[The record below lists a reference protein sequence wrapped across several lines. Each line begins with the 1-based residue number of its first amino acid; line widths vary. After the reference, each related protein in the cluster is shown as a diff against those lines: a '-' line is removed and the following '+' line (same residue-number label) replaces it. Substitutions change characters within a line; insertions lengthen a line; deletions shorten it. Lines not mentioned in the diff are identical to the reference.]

1 MCKMCVYRCIVMMW
15 CVLFVL
21 MFVPVHSSLIQVSD
35 VAQNYTSYPCTDQNH
50 LVLIPGALTA
60 GSSNRACVSRFH
72 SEGPAYVTLTLKAE
86 GQETKATRDLP
97 PGDGGCLDLPVP
109 LLPNTKAEFIV
120 NIRYPELCTWERRLT
135 LRITSGRVVVLHTER
150 ARYRPGD
157 TVRARALVLKAD
169 LAPVHGSIEEM
180 WLEGPPGAW
189 EGTRAAQ
196 WNRVQTR
203 LGFGQIQHE
212 LDAQAPPGRWT
223 LRAKLEDGSQGV
235 TEFLVGN
242 YEIPPFQLSVKH
254 AARVLRTSERLV
266 WTVCVRYPWTEA
278 VEGMLVIRL
287 RGAGVNF
294 STDSTPGVRTAVRLR
309 APKACHR
316 HAVAARRIGLDGGN
330 PPDVVVADFSF
341 QEEGTRIWQNTT
353 VVSQVVDKAV
363 TLQFLTKHRVVLAP
377 GLPYK
382 LKIKA
387 TRWDDKPAS
396 NELVRVCRSPAERTE
411 ASCDDA
417 TTDARGVARVMFTV
431 DDDANVL
438 YKFQATLK
446 NESSTAASPLYL
458 PVRRSGSIH
467 AALGPLRGDANARS
481 LVPLYLSKEVDTA
494 LSVHFVVITR
504 GGTIYRWGVTTQ
516 CPISSSTNQIYAA
529 PRNSKCPQAHQ
540 SDHSSD
546 LLDRQIYQSGNSS
559 GFIHQSEGSDLLDRH
574 LLRVMLPIKMTHQMC
589 PDSHLVAYFYHSG
602 ELVSAVKHI
611 EMEEC
616 FVNKVELNWLSR
628 QVAPGASASLSI
640 STNELALCGLS
651 VLDSASRW
659 LAPVPS
665 AKDSIMERLRNIIVS
680 HRNLTEYDA
689 NGKCFLTSDEAV
701 PTPSSVLTH
710 LAEGGVRVAGGA
722 GHACAP
728 APAPAPLREHAQPRT
743 DFSEA
748 WLWRLVAVGVNGT
761 VITSA
766 RAPDSI
772 TRYEATALC
781 VARNG
786 LAVSPPASLQVFRE
800 FFIHADGPKRL
811 KRGDSSII
819 QYRIFNYLYESLNIE
834 IQVLADPHIE
844 VPDRTEVAAMPAR
857 ASVTRRVT
865 LRAALPGSAR
875 LAIRARAPSQGVS
888 DEIIIQIQV
897 APEGVP
903 AQDYH
908 SALLCGPGSEVSST
922 SEVSWSWPKVDA
934 IPGSESVTVWAI
946 GDIAGPLLADADSL
960 VLLPRGCGEQNM
972 ARLATNLLALKQ
984 LDPKSPAAS
993 SAKEHVARGF
1003 TRQLQYTHPSGG
1015 FSAFGAS
1022 DDPSTWL
1029 TAFTL
1034 RYLRKAHEVISP
1046 GMPPPPALR
1055 RAERWLMSQQMENG
1069 CFRNEG
1075 QVFHRELKGG
1085 LNEDGEI
1092 ANVALTAYVI
1102 TSLVEGV
1109 SDLPYKLLKNT
1120 LHCLRAL
1127 PPLKTKSP
1135 NRVYAHA
1142 VLAYAFMRLGRYEE
1156 DLRRSNE
1163 ASPGV
1168 EGLEDDEDVR
1178 ELLELMRMARR
1189 KEEFVWWETSSLAT
1203 SVEATGY
1210 ALLALASCPRTLR
1223 ASCAHDARAAARW
1236 LSTRRN
1242 AQGGFAS
1249 TQDTLVALEA
1259 LTAWTAS
1266 QPPAPAHLTVTVKSG
1281 SATSSV
1287 LLTPEAKVPEL
1298 MKMPMGMLEVT
1309 VEGSGCALVQA
1320 TRAYHTLTPVSSD
1333 SLLSVQVSVRT
1344 DGAFNCDNGT
1354 NCFCAAVV
1362 EACVVWTGE
1371 FPEMALLDITLPGG
1385 FGADA
1390 ALLYAQL
1397 QKTDTLLR
1405 RIELSPSAGRATLYL
1420 AARGGR
1426 LRGAHRCFSVHAVGP
1441 AAATK
1446 PAYVR
1451 AQDYYVPA
1459 HNDTQMYTIPED
1471 CPSRIS
1477 QRSNDYLRSDNLFTK
1492 SLSEDGEIL
1501 INDEFTFEDVA
1512 DGIPLED
1519 PIYDNLTKKDETEN
1533 KNTNQKASNLV
1544 ADNERKPKLE
1554 SENEII
1560 RIDDKIDKNFDNID
1574 DSVDSNVN
1582 PGINNKTNVDKP
1594 VDDSEKE
1601 LPEKKEVKTEHR
1613 IEIRDDSKQEAGVD
1627 NPKLSSFHVVNS
1639 AKDLDV
1645 PEGIEGPVPAVVLPP
1660 PNFVPVPP
1668 ITAAPDV
1675 AFPSVQANPKAFY
1688 SYPPYGYYI
1697 YSEPRHR
1704 YVYKR

>member
-1 MCKMCVYRCIVMMW
+1 M
-15 CVLFVL
+15 
-21 MFVPVHSSLIQVSD
+21 
-35 VAQNYTSYPCTDQNH
+35 
-50 LVLIPGALTA
+50 
-60 GSSNRACVSRFH
+60 
-72 SEGPAYVTLTLKAE
+72 
-86 GQETKATRDLP
+86 
-97 PGDGGCLDLPVP
+97 
-109 LLPNTKAEFIV
+109 
-120 NIRYPELCTWERRLT
+120 
-135 LRITSGRVVVLHTER
+135 
-150 ARYRPGD
+150 PGD
-157 TVRARALVLKAD
+157 TIRARALVLKAD

-196 WNRVQTR
+196 WNRVRTR

-223 LRAKLEDGSQGV
+223 LRAKLEDGSQGS
-235 TEFLVGN
+235 TEFIVGN

-294 STDSTPGVRTAVRLR
+294 STDTTPGVRTAVRLR

-387 TRWDDKPAS
+387 TRWDDKPAA
-396 NELVRVCRSPAERTE
+396 NEHVRLCRSAADRSET
-411 ASCDDA
+411 CDDA
-417 TTDARGVARVMFTV
+417 VTDGRGVARAMFTV
-431 DDDANVL
+431 DDNANAL
-438 YKFQATLK
+438 YKFEATLK
-446 NESSTAASPLYL
+446 NDSSTAAPPLYL
-458 PVRRSGSIH
+458 PVRRTGSIH
-467 AALGPLRGDANARS
+467 AALGPLRGDTNARS
-481 LVPLYLSKEVDTA
+481 FVPLYLSKDVDTS

-516 CPISSSTNQIYAA
+516 CPISSSTNQIHAA
-529 PRNSKCPQAHQ
+529 SRNSKCPHQ
-540 SDHSSD
+540 SQRSSD
-546 LLDRQIYQSGNSS
+546 LQTKQFHLSANSS
-559 GFIHQSEGSDLLDRH
+559 GFIHQSEGILDRH

-589 PDSHLVAYFYHSG
+589 PDSHLVAYFYYRG

-616 FVNKVELNWLSR
+616 FVNKVELAWLSR

-640 STNELALCGLS
+640 TTNELALCGLS

-665 AKDSIMERLRNIIVS
+665 AKESIMERLRSIIES

-689 NGKCFLTSDEAV
+689 SGKCYLTSDEES
-701 PTPSSVLTH
+701 PPSSSILTH
-710 LAEGGVRVAGGA
+710 LAEGGVRVAGGVM
-722 GHACAP
+722 HACAP
-728 APAPAPLREHAQPRT
+728 APAPAPLREQVQPRT

-781 VARNG
+781 VSRNG
-786 LAVSPPASLQVFRE
+786 LAVSPPASIQVFRE

-811 KRGDSSII
+811 KRGDSTII

-834 IQVLADPHIE
+834 IQVLADPHLE
-844 VPDRTEVAAMPAR
+844 VPDRPEVAAMPAR

-875 LAIRARAPSQGVS
+875 LAIRARAPAQGVS

-897 APEGVP
+897 DPEGVP
-903 AQDYH
+903 AQDFH

-922 SEVSWSWPKVDA
+922 SEVSWSWPKVEA

-1003 TRQLQYTHPSGG
+1003 TRQLQYAHPSGG
-1015 FSAFGAS
+1015 FSAFGSS

-1029 TAFTL
+1029 TAFAL
-1034 RYLRKAHEVISP
+1034 KYLRKSHEVVSP
-1046 GMPPPPALR
+1046 GMPPPPVLR

-1109 SDLPYKLLKNT
+1109 SDLPYRVLKNT

-1142 VLAYAFMRLGRYEE
+1142 VLAYAFMRLRRYEE
-1156 DLRRSNE
+1156 ELRKSNE

-1168 EGLEDDEDVR
+1168 EGLEDDEDIR
-1178 ELLELMRMARR
+1178 ELVELMRMARR
-1189 KEEFVWWETSSLAT
+1189 TEELVWWEASSLAT

-1210 ALLALASCPRTLR
+1210 ALLALTSCPHTLR
-1223 ASCAHDARAAARW
+1223 ASCAHDARAATRW
-1236 LSTRRN
+1236 LSAQRR
-1242 AQGGFAS
+1242 AQGGFVA

-1259 LTAWTAS
+1259 LTSWAAS
-1266 QPPAPAHLTVTVKSG
+1266 QPPGPTHLTVTVKSG

-1287 LLTPEAKVPEL
+1287 LLTPEAKVPEF
-1298 MKMPMGMLEVT
+1298 MKVAVGKLEVN
-1309 VEGSGCALVQA
+1309 VEGSGCALIQA
-1320 TRAYHTLTPVSSD
+1320 TRAYHTLSPGSSE

-1344 DGAFNCDNGT
+1344 DGAFNCDNDT

-1371 FPEMALLDITLPGG
+1371 FPEMALLDITLPSG

-1397 QKTDTLLR
+1397 QKTDTLLP

-1426 LRGAHRCFSVHAVGP
+1426 LHGAHRCFTVHAVGP

-1451 AQDYYVPA
+1451 VQDYYVPA

-1501 INDEFTFEDVA
+1501 INDEFTFEDVP

-1519 PIYDNLTKKDETEN
+1519 PIYDNLTKKDATEN
-1533 KNTNQKASNLV
+1533 KNVDGNKPSNIEEDNLSKKYETEKENIQEDNLKMIDEPENKNISENDPINVEEDSLKKKDEKEYKHTNPQTSDLEGNKG
-1544 ADNERKPKLE
+1544 RIPKLE

-1560 RIDDKIDKNFDNID
+1560 RIDDKIERNFDDIED
-1574 DSVDSNVN
+1574 TNVN
-1582 PGINNKTNVDKP
+1582 PGIKYNNTSIEISA
-1594 VDDSEKE
+1594 DDSETE
-1601 LPEKKEVKTEHR
+1601 AQSKEVKTEHR
-1613 IEIRDDSKQEAGVD
+1613 IEIRDDTKQEEQVD
-1627 NPKLSSFHVVNS
+1627 NPKLSSFHVINS
-1639 AKDLDV
+1639 DKDLDV
-1645 PEGIEGPVPAVVLPP
+1645 PEGIEGPVPVSVLPP
-1660 PNFVPVPP
+1660 PNFVSVTPNTAPNAFSSVPV
-1668 ITAAPDV
+1668 
-1675 AFPSVQANPKAFY
+1675 NPKAFY
-1688 SYPPYGYYI
+1688 SYPPYSYYVF
-1697 YSEPRHR
+1697 SEPRHR
-1704 YVYKR
+1704 YIYKR

>member
-1 MCKMCVYRCIVMMW
+1 MCKMCVYRCIVRMW
-15 CVLFVL
+15 CVLFMLVC
-21 MFVPVHSSLIQVSD
+21 VPVQSSLIQVSE

-50 LVLIPGALTA
+50 LVLVPGALTA

-72 SEGPAYVTLTLKAE
+72 SEGPAHVTLTLKAE

-196 WNRVQTR
+196 WNSVRTR

-212 LDAQAPPGRWT
+212 LDGQAPPGRWT
-223 LRAKLEDGSQGV
+223 LRAKLEDGSQGM

-341 QEEGTRIWQNTT
+341 QEDGTRIWQNTT

-377 GLPYK
+377 WLPYK

-387 TRWDDKPAS
+387 TRWDDKPAP
-396 NELVRVCRSPAERTE
+396 NEHVRVCRSAAERTE

-417 TTDARGVARVMFTV
+417 ITDARGVARVMFTV

-438 YKFQATLK
+438 YQFQATLK
-446 NESSTAASPLYL
+446 NDSSTAAPPLFL
-458 PVRRSGSIH
+458 PVRRTGSIH

-481 LVPLYLSKEVDTA
+481 FVPLYLSKDVDTA

-516 CPISSSTNQIYAA
+516 CPISSSSNQIHAA

-540 SDHSSD
+540 SERSSD
-546 LLDRQIYQSGNSS
+546 LLNRQFYQSGNSS

-589 PDSHLVAYFYHSG
+589 PDSHLVAYFYYRG

-628 QVAPGASASLSI
+628 QVAPGTSASLSI
-640 STNELALCGLS
+640 TTNELALCGLS
-651 VLDSASRW
+651 VVDSASRW

-665 AKDSIMERLRNIIVS
+665 AKDSIMERLRNIIDS

-689 NGKCFLTSDEAV
+689 NGKCFLTSEEEV

-710 LAEGGVRVAGGA
+710 LAEGGVRVAGGV
-722 GHACAP
+722 GHACAR
-728 APAPAPLREHAQPRT
+728 APAPAPLREHMQPRT

-781 VARNG
+781 VSRNG

-811 KRGDSSII
+811 KRGDSTII

-834 IQVLADPHIE
+834 IQVLADPHLE

-857 ASVTRRVT
+857 ASVARRVT

-875 LAIRARAPSQGVS
+875 LAIRARAPAQGVS

-897 APEGVP
+897 DPEGVP

-922 SEVSWSWPKVDA
+922 SEVSWSWPNADA

-1015 FSAFGAS
+1015 FSAFGAT

-1092 ANVALTAYVI
+1092 ANIALTAYVI

-1109 SDLPYKLLKNT
+1109 SDLPYKVLKNT

-1142 VLAYAFMRLGRYEE
+1142 VLAYAFMRLRRYEE
-1156 DLRRSNE
+1156 ELRKSNE
-1163 ASPGV
+1163 ATPGV
-1168 EGLEDDEDVR
+1168 EGLEDDEDIR
-1178 ELLELMRMARR
+1178 ELVELMRMARR

-1210 ALLALASCPRTLR
+1210 ALLALTSCPHTLR
-1223 ASCAHDARAAARW
+1223 ASCAQDARAATRW

-1266 QPPAPAHLTVTVKSG
+1266 QPPAPTHLTVTVKSG

-1298 MKMPMGMLEVT
+1298 MKMPVGKLEVN
-1309 VEGSGCALVQA
+1309 VEGSGCTLIQA

-1333 SLLSVQVSVRT
+1333 TMLSVQVSVRT

-1362 EACVVWTGE
+1362 EACVIWTGE

-1405 RIELSPSAGRATLYL
+1405 RIELSPSAGRTTLYL

-1426 LRGAHRCFSVHAVGP
+1426 LHGAHRCFTVHAVGP

-1451 AQDYYVPA
+1451 VQDYYVPA
-1459 HNDTQMYTIPED
+1459 HNDTQV
-1471 CPSRIS
+1471 C
-1477 QRSNDYLRSDNLFTK
+1477 DYLTVPMRR
-1492 SLSEDGEIL
+1492 
-1501 INDEFTFEDVA
+1501 
-1512 DGIPLED
+1512 
-1519 PIYDNLTKKDETEN
+1519 
-1533 KNTNQKASNLV
+1533 ASTL
-1544 ADNERKPKLE
+1544 
-1554 SENEII
+1554 
-1560 RIDDKIDKNFDNID
+1560 
-1574 DSVDSNVN
+1574 
-1582 PGINNKTNVDKP
+1582 
-1594 VDDSEKE
+1594 
-1601 LPEKKEVKTEHR
+1601 
-1613 IEIRDDSKQEAGVD
+1613 
-1627 NPKLSSFHVVNS
+1627 
-1639 AKDLDV
+1639 
-1645 PEGIEGPVPAVVLPP
+1645 
-1660 PNFVPVPP
+1660 
-1668 ITAAPDV
+1668 
-1675 AFPSVQANPKAFY
+1675 
-1688 SYPPYGYYI
+1688 
-1697 YSEPRHR
+1697 
-1704 YVYKR
+1704 